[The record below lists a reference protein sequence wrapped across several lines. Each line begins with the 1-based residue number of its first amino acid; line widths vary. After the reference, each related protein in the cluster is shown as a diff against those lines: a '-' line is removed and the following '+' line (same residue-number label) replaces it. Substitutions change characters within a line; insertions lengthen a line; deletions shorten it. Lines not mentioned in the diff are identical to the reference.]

1 MRVFRFILYLL
12 YVENQAKKRKM
23 LQLDAK
29 ISPIF
34 DFDADFL
41 MFNKSYLE
49 SKNMDKKRRL
59 IRFELCI
66 WIYCIFFVCRESGEK
81 AQNVATGRKNFAN
94 F

>member
-1 MRVFRFILYLL
+1 MRVFGFIVYCF

-29 ISPIF
+29 ISPFF

-41 MFNKSYLE
+41 MIKKCNLE

-59 IRFELCI
+59 IRFDACI
-66 WIYCIFFVCRESGEK
+66 WIYCIFFLCRESSEK
-81 AQNVATGRKNFAN
+81 AQNVATGRKNFAI